1 MSRPPQY
8 DITLDGQRADT
19 SLRDFQRADA
29 SIVRMAEAQQHAL
42 IAGWGTP
49 PTCFTWAN
57 FDYADAETMQFSLRV
72 PPYCRRF
79 RVLATG
85 VGYAAFSLRVGGLPV
100 VNFTWL
106 THPESLREFFS
117 GTVDTETVAEYDVF
131 LQVLETLGPTWQTV
145 DVTFAWDGRMVLV
158 PGAHA
163 VHSIAFYPVLEPA
176 V

>member
-19 SLRDFQRADA
+19 SLRDLQRADA

-42 IAGWGTP
+42 MSGWGTP
-49 PTCFTWAN
+49 PTCFTWSN
-57 FDYADAETMQFSLRV
+57 FDYGDAVTMQFPLRV

-79 RVLATG
+79 RVLTAG
-85 VGYAAFSLRVGGLPV
+85 FGFAAFSLQVGTLPA

-106 THPESLREFFS
+106 THPESLREFFTT
-117 GTVDTETVAEYDVF
+117 TVSTETVAEYDVF
-131 LQVLETLGPTWQTV
+131 LQAVETLAPTWQTV
-145 DVTFAWDGRMVLV
+145 AVTFTWDYRMVFV
-158 PGAHA
+158 PGGHA
-163 VHSIAFYPVLEPA
+163 VHSMAFYPIPEPA